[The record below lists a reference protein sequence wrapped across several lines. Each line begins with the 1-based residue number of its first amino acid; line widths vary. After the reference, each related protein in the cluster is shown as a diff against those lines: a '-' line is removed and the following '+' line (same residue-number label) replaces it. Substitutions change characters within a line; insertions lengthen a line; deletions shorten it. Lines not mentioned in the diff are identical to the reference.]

1 MPALAPIEES
11 AAAPRIMLRELH
23 ISNLAIIEDLR
34 LDLTPG
40 LNVFTGQT
48 GAGKSLILGAFEML
62 LGRRTM
68 ADMLRPGAAEGRVS
82 GVFEIADGDVA
93 GEIRRVADLPDPDI
107 SASDPP
113 VRNAVEG
120 LLITRRLFASGRS
133 SATINGHPITAVM
146 LREVG
151 DRLIDLHIGDDGGT
165 TAAGDAPFLL
175 RPANQLAVLD
185 AFAGGQTLLAEYAV
199 AWNELAR
206 TRRLLDESTRG
217 GALRR
222 EQLDLLEFQAGEID
236 AVQPSAGEYEELA
249 ARHRVLSEVDRL
261 TRQVGLAH
269 NVLYDSDES
278 IASRLAALVG
288 IMRELVEIDPQL
300 EEAAGQIESAAAS
313 AQDAAFVL
321 GRYLG
326 RLELDPAELG
336 EITDRLNA
344 LNRLIA
350 KYGSGSLDDV
360 LSYREEIRTRIAELT
375 GGGVDTEALTRRAS
389 GLDREVRDC
398 GAALRRARTAAAA
411 ALKPLIEA
419 ELAQLAMGEARFD
432 VEIEPLDEPGPT
444 GLDRVEMMIRTNPG
458 QPSRPL
464 RRIASGG
471 ELSRI
476 MLALKTV
483 LAGAERISV
492 LVFDEIDAKIG
503 GRLGTIIGSK
513 LRSLAQRHQVLCITH
528 LPQIAAFADTHLRIV
543 KHATAGETHIEVR
556 SLTTDESRRDELA
569 DMLAGK
575 AATAITLR
583 QAEELLAAA
592 RRDGAESPPEPP
604 LVETLSPRRSPRARR
619 TAARKT

>member
-1 MPALAPIEES
+1 
-11 AAAPRIMLRELH
+11 MLRELH

-34 LDLTPG
+34 LVLTPG

-62 LGRRTM
+62 LGRRAL

-82 GVFEIADGDVA
+82 GVFEIADAGVA
-93 GEIRRVADLPDPDI
+93 AEVRRVADLSDSDI
-107 SASDPP
+107 SADEP
-113 VRNAVEG
+113 

-133 SATINGHPITAVM
+133 SATISGRPVTAAM

-151 DRLIDLHIGDDGGT
+151 DRLIDLHVGDEGGSS
-165 TAAGDAPFLL
+165 AAGEAPFLL
-175 RPANQLAVLD
+175 RPSNQLVVLD
-185 AFAGGQTLLAEYAV
+185 AFAGCDALHADYAQ
-199 AWNELAR
+199 AYHEL
-206 TRRLLDESTRG
+206 TRIRERLDESARG
-217 GALRR
+217 SALRR

-236 AVQPSAGEYEELA
+236 AVEPTAGEYEELA
-249 ARHRVLSEVDRL
+249 ARHRVLSEIDRL

-269 NVLYDSDES
+269 GVLYDSDES
-278 IASRLAALVG
+278 VASRLAALVG
-288 IMRELVEIDPQL
+288 ILRELVEIDPALQ
-300 EEAAGQIESAAAS
+300 EAAGQIESAAAS
-313 AQDAAFVL
+313 VQDASFVL

-326 RLELDPAELG
+326 RLELDPAELA
-336 EITDRLNA
+336 EVNDRLNA

-360 LSYREEIRTRIAELT
+360 LSRREEIRARIGALT
-375 GGGVDTEALTRRAS
+375 GEGLDTDALTRRAAE
-389 GLDREVRDC
+389 LERQVHER
-398 GAALRRARTAAAA
+398 GAALHCRRVAAAK
-411 ALKPLIEA
+411 ALKPLVES
-419 ELAQLAMGEARFD
+419 EFAQLAMSEAHIE
-432 VEIEPLDEPGPT
+432 VEVEPLDEPGPT
-444 GLDRVEMMIRTNPG
+444 GLDRVEMMIQTNPG
-458 QPSRPL
+458 QPLRPL

-483 LAGAERISV
+483 LAAAERISV

-513 LRSLAQRHQVLCITH
+513 LRTLAQRHQVLCITH

-543 KHATAGETHIEVR
+543 KHAGAGETHIEVCP
-556 SLTTDESRRDELA
+556 LVTTEARRDELA
-569 DMLAGK
+569 DMLAGR

-592 RRDGAESPPEPP
+592 RPGGGPDLPPDIEITGA
-604 LVETLSPRRSPRARR
+604 RRSPRSRR
-619 TAARKT
+619 TVARKA

>member
-1 MPALAPIEES
+1 
-11 AAAPRIMLRELH
+11 MLRELH

-62 LGRRTM
+62 LGRRAV
-68 ADMLRPGAAEGRVS
+68 ADMLRPGASEGRVS
-82 GVFEIADGDVA
+82 GVFEIGGADVA
-93 GEIRRVADLPDPDI
+93 SEIRRVADLPESDT
-107 SASDPP
+107 SARD
-113 VRNAVEG
+113 G
-120 LLITRRLFASGRS
+120 LLITRRIFASGRS
-133 SATINGHPITAVM
+133 GATIDGHPVTAAM

-151 DRLIDLHIGDDGGT
+151 DRLIDLHIGDEGASS
-165 TAAGDAPFLL
+165 AAGEAPFLL
-175 RPANQLAVLD
+175 RPSNQLAVLD
-185 AFAGGQTLLAEYAV
+185 AFAGSESARREYEAAYRDLLA
-199 AWNELAR
+199 AR
-206 TRRLLDESTRG
+206 AALDESTRG

-236 AVQPSAGEYEELA
+236 AVEPTAGEYEELA

-261 TRQVGLAH
+261 TRQVGLTH
-269 NVLYDSDES
+269 NLLYDSDES
-278 IASRLAALVG
+278 IAARLAAVVG
-288 IMRELVEIDPQL
+288 IMRELLEIDPAL
-300 EEAAGQIESAAAS
+300 EEAATQIESAAAS
-313 AQDAAFVL
+313 VQDASFIL

-326 RLELDPAELG
+326 RLELDPAELA

-350 KYGSGSLDDV
+350 KYGRGSLDDV
-360 LSYREEIRTRIAELT
+360 LEYRESIRRRMTELS
-375 GGGVDTEALTRRAS
+375 GERLDAASLASRAAQLEQELLT
-389 GLDREVRDC
+389 L
-398 GAALRRARTAAAA
+398 GAALRERRRAAAA
-411 ALKPLIEA
+411 ALKPLVEA

-432 VEIEPLDEPGPT
+432 VQVEPLDAPGPT
-444 GLDRVEMMIRTNPG
+444 GLDRVEMLIRTNPG

-476 MLALKTV
+476 MLAVKTV

-513 LRSLAQRHQVLCITH
+513 LRNLARRHQVLCITH

-543 KHATAGETHIEVR
+543 KHAGASETHIEVR
-556 SLTTDESRRDELA
+556 SLVTDEARRDELA
-569 DMLAGK
+569 DMLAGRG
-575 AATAITLR
+575 ATAITLR

-592 RRDGAESPPEPP
+592 RREADAPPAPEIE
-604 LVETLSPRRSPRARR
+604 VATPRRPPRTRR
-619 TAARKT
+619 TVARKT

>member
-1 MPALAPIEES
+1 
-11 AAAPRIMLRELH
+11 MLRELH

-62 LGRRTM
+62 LGRRTI

-82 GVFEIADGDVA
+82 GVFEITDGDVA
-93 GEIRRVADLPDPDI
+93 GEIRRVADLPSSDI
-107 SASDPP
+107 STDEPP
-113 VRNAVEG
+113 APSRAETM
-120 LLITRRLFASGRS
+120 LITRRLFASGRS
-133 SATINGHPITAVM
+133 SATINGHPVTAAM

-151 DRLIDLHIGDDGGT
+151 DRLIDLHVGEEGASS
-165 TAAGDAPFLL
+165 AAGDAPFLL
-175 RPANQLAVLD
+175 RPSNQLAVLD
-185 AFAGGQTLLAEYAV
+185 AFAGCEALRSEYSAAYHELTQTRQA
-199 AWNELAR
+199 
-206 TRRLLDESTRG
+206 LDESARG

-222 EQLDLLEFQAGEID
+222 EQLDLLQFQAGEID
-236 AVQPSAGEYEELA
+236 AVEPTAGEYEELA

-269 NVLYDSDES
+269 NVLSDSDES

-288 IMRELVEIDPQL
+288 IMRELVEIDSAL
-300 EEAAGQIESAAAS
+300 GEAAGQIESAAACV
-313 AQDAAFVL
+313 QDAAFVL

-326 RLELDPAELG
+326 RLDLDPAELG

-350 KYGSGSLDDV
+350 KYGHGSLDDV
-360 LSYREEIRTRIAELT
+360 LAFREEIAARIRELT
-375 GGGVDTEALTRRAS
+375 GEGVDTEALTRRAAE
-389 GLDREVRDC
+389 LERQVRER
-398 GAALRRARTAAAA
+398 GASLHKARARAAA

-419 ELAQLAMGEARFD
+419 ELAHLAMNDARFD
-432 VEIEPLDEPGPT
+432 IEIEALDEPGPT

-476 MLALKTV
+476 MLAIKTV

-503 GRLGTIIGSK
+503 GRLGTIIGAK
-513 LRSLAQRHQVLCITH
+513 LRNLAQRHQVLCITH

-543 KHATAGETHIEVR
+543 KHAGADETHIEVR
-556 SLTTDESRRDELA
+556 RLDGDEARRDELA

-575 AATAITLR
+575 AATDITRR

-592 RRDGAESPPEPP
+592 RREGDHRAAPTPP
-604 LVETLSPRRSPRARR
+604 LIETAPPRRSPRSRR
-619 TAARKT
+619 TVARK